1 MSLESASQ
9 YHDYLFS
16 GASLNAT
23 ETRDVARQKTGTG
36 AETLPSRHRPLTMG
50 SESCKQSPSQ
60 IDSVL

>member
-23 ETRDVARQKTGTG
+23 ETQDIAKQKTGTG
-36 AETLPSRHRPLTMG
+36 AETLASHHRP
-50 SESCKQSPSQ
+50 
-60 IDSVL
+60 